1 VICHTPTCPASHSTD
16 EFGRAVSVEHGA
28 LTHSVLGATGHHLL
42 NRHTRGELPAHLQTW
57 DGPALDRAHADLTAE
72 INRTTRYL
80 AALIDTRYTVITHGA
95 DGVPA
100 R

>member
-1 VICHTPTCPASHSTD
+1 VICHTPTCPAAQPAD
-16 EFGRAVSVEHGA
+16 EHGRPPSVEHSA

-42 NRHTRGELPAHLQTW
+42 NRHTRGTLTEHLQTW
-57 DGPALDRAHADLTAE
+57 TGPALDRAHADLTAE
-72 INRTTRYL
+72 IDRATRYL
-80 AALIDTRYTVITHGA
+80 AALIDTRYAVITHGV